1 MLNLT
6 VATLA
11 VKSLNNR
18 RTTAGLTVAALA
30 VSVMLVLG
38 VERVRHDAKAS
49 FANTISGTDLVV
61 GARSGAIQLLL
72 YSVFRIGN
80 ATNNISWRTYRD
92 IAAWPDVAW
101 TVPISLGD
109 SHKGF
114 RVLGTN
120 QDYFEHYRYGQGRK
134 LALSAGKPFAD
145 LFDVVIGADVARA
158 LGYGLGQAVIVSH
171 GIGSAGFS
179 KHADKPFRIS
189 GILAKT
195 GTPVDRTL
203 HVSLEA
209 IEAIHVDWR
218 GGSRTPGLSITADEV
233 RKMQLIPRTI
243 TAFLV
248 GMKSRFAVFA
258 AQRRINEYAN
268 EPLLAALPGV
278 TLQELWDLMGT
289 AEAALTAISGF
300 VVVAATLGMLTML
313 MAGLNE
319 RRREMAVLRSVG
331 ARPHHLF
338 ALLVAE
344 ATFLSAVGAG
354 LGLALLY
361 VVLAAVRPIVDLHYG
376 LYLEIAAP
384 SLREL
389 AILGTVIMAG
399 ALAGIVPA
407 IRAYRRSLADGM
419 TVRT

>member
-11 VKSLNNR
+11 VKSLINR
-18 RTTAGLTVAALA
+18 RITAGLTVVALA

-109 SHKGF
+109 SHKGY

-120 QDYFEHYRYGQGRK
+120 LDYFEHYRYGRGRK
-134 LALSAGKPFAD
+134 LALSAGKPFTD
-145 LFDVVIGADVARA
+145 LFDVVIGADVAQA
-158 LGYGLGQAVIVSH
+158 LGYGLGQSIVVSH
-171 GIGSAGFS
+171 GIGAAGFS
-179 KHADKPFRIS
+179 KHENKPFRVA

-209 IEAIHVDWR
+209 IEAIHVDWK
-218 GGSRTPGLSITADEV
+218 GGSRVPGMTVSADAV
-233 RKMQLIPRTI
+233 RNMPLTPRTV
-243 TAFLV
+243 TAFLI

-258 AQRRINEYAN
+258 TQRRINEYAH

-289 AEAALTAISGF
+289 AEAALAAISGF

-331 ARPHHLF
+331 ARPNYII

-389 AILGTVIMAG
+389 AILGIVVLAG

>member
-11 VKSLNNR
+11 VKSLINR
-18 RTTAGLTVAALA
+18 RITAGLTVVALA

-92 IAAWPDVAW
+92 VAAWPDVAW

-120 QDYFEHYRYGQGRK
+120 LDYFEHYRYGRGRK

-145 LFDVVIGADVARA
+145 LFDVVIGADVAQA
-158 LGYGLGQAVIVSH
+158 LGYGLGQSIVVSH
-171 GIGSAGFS
+171 GIGAAGFS
-179 KHADKPFRIS
+179 KHENKPFRVA

-209 IEAIHVDWR
+209 IKAIHVDWK
-218 GGSRTPGLSITADEV
+218 GGSRVPGMTVSADAV
-233 RKMQLIPRTI
+233 RKMPLTPRTV

-258 AQRRINEYAN
+258 AQRRINEYAH

-289 AEAALTAISGF
+289 AEAALAAISGF

-331 ARPHHLF
+331 ARPHHLI

-361 VVLAAVRPIVDLHYG
+361 MVLAAVRPFVDLHYG
-376 LYLEIAAP
+376 LYLEITAP

-389 AILGTVIMAG
+389 AVLGIVMLAG
-399 ALAGIVPA
+399 ALAGIIPA